1 MNLSQEMHA
10 ETTVIAVAG
19 RLDGATALRFEEAM
33 SQPVTASGQGI
44 VLDLAHVHYI
54 SSAGLRAILIVAKQ
68 LQARQTPFAI
78 CELSPDVREVF
89 EISGFDR
96 VLRVAGT
103 RAEALGSI

>member
-1 MNLSQEMHA
+1 MNLSEEMHA

-19 RLDGATALRFEEAM
+19 RLDGATAMTFEEAM
-33 SQPVTASGQGI
+33 SKAVAASGHGI

-54 SSAGLRAILIVAKQ
+54 SSAGLRAILVVAKL

-78 CELSPDVREVF
+78 CELSPEVREVF
-89 EISGFDR
+89 AISGFDR

-103 RAEALGSI
+103 RAEALAGV